1 MIELGGLKLARA
13 PAHLDPLRHDREGE
27 PAGRA
32 VCALDVDGAREGRAG
47 GVAPARVGGAPRL
60 EEAHRAR
67 ADAGGEALEHGGGA
81 LDAEARVDGEGVAEM
96 PVGIHVELEVH
107 GRRRGREEGRDL
119 LEHCLIIRGEA
130 DAVEG
135 RGQARGVGRAGELLL
150 QGEVA
155 ADAQRRCGPAAKHP
169 EEREGPGLR
178 HAGGEVEVELDPED
192 VEISLDELVAQTLGD
207 MQEELDARSAAI
219 ADAKEAVPVLEI
231 PDLSALSS
239 EETEE
244 IQKTMTEMKEAFG
257 IAGEYAKG
265 LSGAGESLEQLAA
278 GMQELQT
285 GVSSLS
291 QGSRGLTKGL
301 EQFDK
306 AVRKAAE
313 GSSQLSRAFGQISS
327 AGCELGSAYWL
338 LVEGMDAFAEGVS
351 EFDSEGIQSLA
362 ELAGPD
368 YLEVIRCVR
377 AAREAEREFTNFS
390 GISEGQKGSVKFVI
404 ETEKVGE

>member
-1 MIELGGLKLARA
+1 MKI
-13 PAHLDPLRHDREGE
+13 
-27 PAGRA
+27 
-32 VCALDVDGAREGRAG
+32 
-47 GVAPARVGGAPRL
+47 
-60 EEAHRAR
+60 
-67 ADAGGEALEHGGGA
+67 
-81 LDAEARVDGEGVAEM
+81 
-96 PVGIHVELEVH
+96 
-107 GRRRGREEGRDL
+107 
-119 LEHCLIIRGEA
+119 
-130 DAVEG
+130 
-135 RGQARGVGRAGELLL
+135 
-150 QGEVA
+150 
-155 ADAQRRCGPAAKHP
+155 
-169 EEREGPGLR
+169 
-178 HAGGEVEVELDPED
+178 ELDPED

-291 QGSRGLTKGL
+291 QGSRRLTKGL

-390 GISEGQKGSVKFVI
+390 GISEGQKGSVKFII